1 MRNVG
6 GYEKLPTYSNMQT
19 PAQKILR
26 IVGRHGIV
34 RPKDVEKEGVTRE
47 ALLRLF
53 RKGILQRSARGVYVL
68 ATAPITEH
76 HSLAVAAKQV
86 PRGVICLISALHYHG
101 LTTQIPHEVWIAL
114 DAKARRPA
122 VSWPPLRVV
131 RFSGQALRA
140 GIEDAVVEGVPLKI
154 YGVAKTVADCFKYRN
169 KIGIDVA
176 IEALRDAF
184 RQKKATLDAIH
195 HFAKVCRVARIMR
208 PYLESV
214 T

>member
-1 MRNVG
+1 
-6 GYEKLPTYSNMQT
+6 MQT